1 MTNMK
6 QGNLVVLPG
15 LPAFYDY
22 EWYPQL
28 NNVRETPRYNK
39 LCIHWNAL
47 FQRHKKLPMS
57 FHDVFKAGAE

>member
-22 EWYPQL
+22 EWYPQPDD
-28 NNVRETPRYNK
+28 VRETPRYNK
-39 LCIHWNAL
+39 RCIHWNAL
-47 FQRHKKLPMS
+47 FQRQKGLPLS
-57 FHDVFKAGAE
+57 FYDVFKSGVQ

>member
-1 MTNMK
+1 MK

-28 NNVRETPRYNK
+28 DDVRETPRYNK
-39 LCIHWNAL
+39 HIFIGMLFF
-47 FQRHKKLPMS
+47 FQRQKGLPMS
-57 FHDVFKAGAE
+57 FYGTFKAGVE

>member
-1 MTNMK
+1 MK

-28 NNVRETPRYNK
+28 DDVRETLRYK
-39 LCIHWNAL
+39 KYCIHWNAF
-47 FQRHKKLPMS
+47 FQRKELPMS
-57 FHDVFKAGAE
+57 FHDFFKAGTE

>member
-22 EWYPQL
+22 EWYPQPDD
-28 NNVRETPRYNK
+28 VRETPRYNEH
-39 LCIHWNAL
+39 CTHWNDL
-47 FQRHKKLPMS
+47 FQRLKGLPIS
-57 FHDVFKAGAE
+57 FYDIFKTGAV

>member
-22 EWYPQL
+22 EWYPQPDD
-28 NNVRETPRYNK
+28 VRETPRYNK
-39 LCIHWNAL
+39 TLYSLEC
-47 FQRHKKLPMS
+47 S
-57 FHDVFKAGAE
+57 FSAPKGTTNDLLWHL

>member
-22 EWYPQL
+22 EWYPQPDD
-28 NNVRETPRYNK
+28 VRETPRYNK
-39 LCIHWNAL
+39 HCIHRNGL
-47 FQRHKKLPMS
+47 FQRLQELPTS
-57 FHDVFKAGAE
+57 FYDVFKAGAE